1 MTPYFLIIL
10 IRLKHMTDPLKVK
23 PEKTIMQR
31 LRTYFLT
38 GLVVA
43 SPVGITIYLAL
54 AFIDLIDRNIKPLI
68 PAAYNPETYLPFPL
82 PGIGLVFLF
91 FMLTILGF
99 FAANFL
105 GKSLI
110 RIGER
115 ILNRM
120 PIVRSVYNTLKQIFE
135 TVISEDAGSFQDVVL
150 VEYPRKGIWAIAF
163 ISSENTGEVQA
174 KLQDDVVNVFLP
186 TTPNPTSGFLL
197 FVPRKDVIY
206 LDMTPDEG
214 AKYVISAGL
223 VDPSRLPIKEDKP
236 SA

>member
-1 MTPYFLIIL
+1 MTKEAPVIT
-10 IRLKHMTDPLKVK
+10 K
-23 PEKTIMQR
+23 KTLLQR
-31 LRTYFLT
+31 IRTYFLT

-43 SPVGITIYLAL
+43 SPVGITIYIAV

-68 PAAYNPETYLPFPL
+68 PAVYNPDTYLPFPL

-91 FMLTILGF
+91 FLLTLLGF
-99 FAANFL
+99 LAANFM
-105 GKSLI
+105 GRTLI
-110 RIGER
+110 RIGEK

-135 TVISEDAGSFQDVVL
+135 TVISDNKGSFQEVVL
-150 VEYPRKGIWAIAF
+150 LQYPRPGLWAIAF
-163 ISSENTGEVQA
+163 ISGDNQGEIQS
-174 KLQDDVVNVFLP
+174 KLPEDVVNVFLP

-197 FVPRKDVIY
+197 FVPKKDIIR

-223 VDPSRLPIKEDKP
+223 VDPTVLPLKEKD
-236 SA
+236 

>member
-1 MTPYFLIIL
+1 MPDTPPSKPQKSFL
-10 IRLKHMTDPLKVK
+10 
-23 PEKTIMQR
+23 QR

-43 SPVGITIYLAL
+43 SPVGITVYLAL

-91 FMLTILGF
+91 LMLTILGF

-105 GKSLI
+105 GRTLI
-110 RIGER
+110 RIGEK

-120 PIVRSVYNTLKQIFE
+120 PVVRSVYNTLKQIFE
-135 TVISEDAGSFQDVVL
+135 TVISENKGSFQEVVL
-150 VEYPRKGIWAIAF
+150 IEYPRKGLWAIAF
-163 ISSENTGEVQA
+163 ISGENKGEIQRKMA
-174 KLQDDVVNVFLP
+174 DDVVNVFLP

-197 FVPRKDVIY
+197 FVPRQDIIR

-223 VDPSRLPIKEDKP
+223 VDPGNLPIKEESSP
-236 SA
+236 